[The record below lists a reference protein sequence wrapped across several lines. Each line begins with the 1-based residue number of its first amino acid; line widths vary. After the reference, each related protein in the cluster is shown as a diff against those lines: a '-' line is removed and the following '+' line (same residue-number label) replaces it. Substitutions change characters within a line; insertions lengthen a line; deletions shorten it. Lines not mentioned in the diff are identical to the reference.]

1 METFALKADLISSIL
16 KACKLKHELLVTP
29 YIVAQEGYALAV
41 RVLDEKDVYNQL
53 ECIDGQFHTLHK
65 GQIIVGP
72 LGERMALRGYSGR
85 IPRRIKVGD
94 ELHILNMGGI
104 LGKCTSDHPDL
115 GSPIRVEV
123 LGAVIVEEDGLRKH
137 ATILDHALEPAFE
150 LHHSAPLIM
159 VSGTAMNSGKTFAAS
174 QTIKGLAASGMRVG
188 AAKLTGAAL
197 LRDTRMMEEYG
208 AFCSLTFIDAGV
220 VSTVNKDVVPI
231 AKGLIEALNA
241 DKPDVI
247 VLELG
252 DGIMGP
258 YGVDA
263 LLRDKELQRFTR
275 AHIVAALDPVGVW
288 AVDHLF
294 RTQYHMP
301 IAAIVG
307 PVTDN
312 EVGKRYV
319 EGTLGIPARNA
330 MREPERLASLI
341 QRRLAQPPLE
351 TGHFG
356 FHHPIT
362 SEHHG

>member
-1 METFALKADLISSIL
+1 METFAIKADLIASVV
-16 KACKLKHELLVTP
+16 KACHLSPHLLITP

-41 RVLDEKDVYNQL
+41 RALDEKETYNQL
-53 ECIDGQFHTLHK
+53 ECIDQSFHTIHK
-65 GQIIVGP
+65 GDIIVGA

-85 IPRRIKVGD
+85 IPRRIKAGD
-94 ELHILNMGGI
+94 ILHILNMGGI
-104 LGKCTSDHPDL
+104 IGKCTSDHPDL
-115 GSPIRVEV
+115 GPPLRVEV

-137 ATILDHALEPAFE
+137 ATIQDHALEPAFE
-150 LHHSAPLIM
+150 LPQSAPLIM
-159 VSGTAMNSGKTFAAS
+159 VSGTAMNSGKTFAAA
-174 QTIKGLAASGMRVG
+174 QIIRGLAEKNLRIG

-197 LRDTRMMEEYG
+197 LRDTRMMEEHG
-208 AFCSLTFIDAGV
+208 AFRSLTFIDAGF

-231 AKGLIEALNA
+231 AKGLIQALNE

-258 YGVDA
+258 YGVDT

-288 AVDHLF
+288 AIDHLF
-294 RTQYHMP
+294 RTQYHAP
-301 IAAIVG
+301 VTAIVG

-330 MREPERLASLI
+330 MREPKRLAALVHRSLS
-341 QRRLAQPPLE
+341 AP
-351 TGHFG
+351 TTNTHFG
-356 FHHPIT
+356 FST
-362 SEHHG
+362 STIAHHG